1 MIKKTI
7 LALLIALPMSLFAQ
21 KFGVVEAEPVLT
33 AMPEYTAMQTQ
44 INDASKKYE
53 DELNRLKEQMNKQV
67 TEYQA
72 LEKDAA
78 TPESIKERRI
88 QEMQELD
95 QKIQQFTNT
104 AMQDLQRQQQ
114 QLMAPIEQKFMDACK
129 SVGQEGGYTFIFPQ
143 GSALFV
149 GSTVED
155 VTPLIKA
162 KLGVK

>member
-1 MIKKTI
+1 MIKNVI
-7 LALLIALPMSLFAQ
+7 LALLIALPLSVFAQ
-21 KFGVVEAEPVLT
+21 KFGVVETEPVLT
-33 AMPEYTAMQTQ
+33 SMPEYAAMQTQ
-44 INDASKKYE
+44 VNEASKKYE
-53 DELNRLKEQMNKQV
+53 DELNKLKEEMNKKF

-72 LEKDAA
+72 LEKDTA
-78 TPESIKERRI
+78 TPESIKERRM

-129 SVGQEGGYTFIFPQ
+129 AVGQEGGYTFILPQ
-143 GSALFV
+143 GMALYV

-162 KLGVK
+162 KLGIK